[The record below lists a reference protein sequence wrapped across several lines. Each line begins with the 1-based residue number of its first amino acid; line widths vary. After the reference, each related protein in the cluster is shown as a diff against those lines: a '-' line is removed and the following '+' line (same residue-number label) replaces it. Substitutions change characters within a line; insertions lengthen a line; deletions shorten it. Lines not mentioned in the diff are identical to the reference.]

1 MKRTLLS
8 VCLIGAVLFSA
19 SAQKENKDSV
29 ALAKFEKALFDIGAK
44 DFVIIVD
51 SYKVS
56 DTTEEEG
63 GPEEGG
69 SFETNTDNA
78 NFISYEKEF
87 MFFQGQIV
95 ADNAY
100 TNKLTVS
107 DYSQVTDKKGNVRI
121 SMQVT
126 GFYIRAKVEI
136 SLKKKAGNYADVIIT
151 PTKGSTKRFSGYV
164 VPTAKS
170 EYFKRSSVI

>member
-1 MKRTLLS
+1 MKRVLMS
-8 VCLIGAVLFSA
+8 VCFISLALFSA
-19 SAQKENKDSV
+19 VAQKADKDSI
-29 ALAKFEKALFDIGAK
+29 ALIKFEKALADIEAK
-44 DFVIIVD
+44 DFVIIVE
-51 SYKVS
+51 SYAKE
-56 DTTEEEG
+56 D
-63 GPEEGG
+63 G
-69 SFETNTDNA
+69 SFETNTDNSQ
-78 NFISYEKEF
+78 FISYEKEF
-87 MFFQGQIV
+87 MFLQGLILAENV
-95 ADNAY
+95 H

-107 DYSQVTDKKGNVRI
+107 DYSLETDKKGNVRI

-164 VPTAKS
+164 IPTDKS

>member
-1 MKRTLLS
+1 
-8 VCLIGAVLFSA
+8 LFSA
-19 SAQKENKDSV
+19 SAQKADKDSI
-29 ALAKFEKALFDIGAK
+29 ALIQFERAIADIEAK
-44 DFVIIVD
+44 DFVIIVE
-51 SYKVS
+51 SYAKE
-56 DTTEEEG
+56 D
-63 GPEEGG
+63 G
-69 SFETNTDNA
+69 SFETNTDNSQ
-78 NFISYEKEF
+78 FISYEKEF
-87 MFFQGQIV
+87 MFLQGLIL
-95 ADNAY
+95 ADNAQ

-107 DYSQVTDKKGNVRI
+107 DYSQETDKKGNVRI

-164 VPTAKS
+164 VPTARS

>member
-1 MKRTLLS
+1 MKRILLS
-8 VCLIGAVLFSA
+8 VCFISLALFSA
-19 SAQKENKDSV
+19 SAQKADKDSI
-29 ALAKFEKALFDIGAK
+29 ALIQFERAIADIEAK
-44 DFVIIVD
+44 DFVITVE
-51 SYKVS
+51 SYAKE
-56 DTTEEEG
+56 D
-63 GPEEGG
+63 G
-69 SFETNTDNA
+69 SFETNTDNSQ
-78 NFISYEKEF
+78 FISYEKEF
-87 MFFQGQIV
+87 MFLQGLIL
-95 ADNAY
+95 ADNAQ

-107 DYSQVTDKKGNVRI
+107 DYSQETDKKGNVRI

-164 VPTAKS
+164 VPTARS

>member
-1 MKRTLLS
+1 
-8 VCLIGAVLFSA
+8 
-19 SAQKENKDSV
+19 
-29 ALAKFEKALFDIGAK
+29 
-44 DFVIIVD
+44 VD
-51 SYKVS
+51 SYIKE
-56 DTTEEEG
+56 D
-63 GPEEGG
+63 G
-69 SFETNTDNA
+69 SFETNTENA
-78 NFISYEKEF
+78 NFLSYEKEF
-87 MFFQGQIV
+87 MFLQGLIL
-95 ADNAY
+95 ADNVH

-107 DYSQVTDKKGNVRI
+107 DYSQETDKKGNVRI

-170 EYFKRSSVI
+170 EYFKRSIVI

>member
-1 MKRTLLS
+1 MKRTILS
-8 VCLIGAVLFSA
+8 VCLICAVLFSA
-19 SAQKENKDSV
+19 SAQKENKDSI
-29 ALAKFEKALFDIGAK
+29 ALLKFEKAIIDIEAK

-51 SYKVS
+51 SYAKE
-56 DTTEEEG
+56 D
-63 GPEEGG
+63 G

-78 NFISYEKEF
+78 VFLSYEKEF
-87 MFFQGQIV
+87 MFLQGLIV
-95 ADNAY
+95 AENAH

-107 DYSQVTDKKGNVRI
+107 DYSQVTDKKGNIRI

-136 SLKKKAGNYADVIIT
+136 SLKKKAGNYADVIIS

>member
-1 MKRTLLS
+1 
-8 VCLIGAVLFSA
+8 VLFSA

-29 ALAKFEKALFDIGAK
+29 AQVKFEKALIDIEAK

-51 SYKVS
+51 SYMVS
-56 DTTEEEG
+56 GTAGEEG
-63 GPEEGG
+63 GSEEGGSEEGG

-78 NFISYEKEF
+78 VFLSYEKEF
-87 MFFQGQIV
+87 VFLQGLIV
-95 ADNAY
+95 AENAH

-136 SLKKKAGNYADVIIT
+136 SLKKKAGNYADVIIS
-151 PTKGSTKRFSGYV
+151 PTKGSTKRFSGYI

>member
-1 MKRTLLS
+1 
-8 VCLIGAVLFSA
+8 
-19 SAQKENKDSV
+19 
-29 ALAKFEKALFDIGAK
+29 
-44 DFVIIVD
+44 
-51 SYKVS
+51 
-56 DTTEEEG
+56 
-63 GPEEGG
+63 
-69 SFETNTDNA
+69 
-78 NFISYEKEF
+78 
-87 MFFQGQIV
+87 
-95 ADNAY
+95 
-100 TNKLTVS
+100 VS

-126 GFYIRAKVEI
+126 GFYIRAKIEI

>member
-1 MKRTLLS
+1 MKRILLS
-8 VCLIGAVLFSA
+8 VLFISLALFSA
-19 SAQKENKDSV
+19 SAQKADKDSIAQV
-29 ALAKFEKALFDIGAK
+29 KFERAIADIEAK

-51 SYKVS
+51 SYAKE
-56 DTTEEEG
+56 D
-63 GPEEGG
+63 G

-78 NFISYEKEF
+78 QFISYEKEF
-87 MFFQGQIV
+87 MFLQGMIL
-95 ADNAY
+95 ADNAQ

-107 DYSQVTDKKGNVRI
+107 DYIMETDKKGNVRI
-121 SMQVT
+121 SMQVS

-151 PTKGSTKRFSGYV
+151 PTKGSNKRFSGYV
-164 VPTAKS
+164 VPTARS

>member
-1 MKRTLLS
+1 MKRVLLS
-8 VCLIGAVLFSA
+8 VCFISLALFA
-19 SAQKENKDSV
+19 SAQKADKDSI
-29 ALAKFEKALFDIGAK
+29 ALVKFERAIADIEAK

-51 SYKVS
+51 SYAKE
-56 DTTEEEG
+56 D
-63 GPEEGG
+63 G

-78 NFISYEKEF
+78 QFISYEKEF
-87 MFFQGQIV
+87 MFLQGMIL
-95 ADNAY
+95 ADNAQ

-107 DYSQVTDKKGNVRI
+107 DYIMETDKKGNVRI
-121 SMQVT
+121 SMQVS

-151 PTKGSTKRFSGYV
+151 PTKGSNKRFSGYV
-164 VPTAKS
+164 VPTARS

>member
-1 MKRTLLS
+1 
-8 VCLIGAVLFSA
+8 LFSA
-19 SAQKENKDSV
+19 SAQKADKDSI
-29 ALAKFEKALFDIGAK
+29 ALIQFERAIADIEAK
-44 DFVIIVD
+44 DFVIIVE
-51 SYKVS
+51 SYAKE
-56 DTTEEEG
+56 D
-63 GPEEGG
+63 G
-69 SFETNTDNA
+69 SFETNTDNSQ
-78 NFISYEKEF
+78 FISYEKEF
-87 MFFQGQIV
+87 MFLQGLIL
-95 ADNAY
+95 ADNAQ

-107 DYSQVTDKKGNVRI
+107 DYSQETDKKGNVRI

-164 VPTAKS
+164 VPIARS